1 MPYYAQ
7 RPALRN
13 GLRSAASLL
22 PLNTTAK
29 APFNSLRVSFYPSA
43 LMPYSSQ
50 KNHPSFVSRPFIFSH
65 RLSPDCSTHIGDG
78 GDSVGMSRLPSPLF
92 APIPLRNLRN
102 KGFKNLLPRKRLFSS
117 TATTASL
124 LPPSPVASDA
134 EMMSD
139 SEESEAVRQG
149 KRISKELMTTSS
161 AVRGRYLRIVDVSP
175 RDGLQNLKGKPVPT
189 EVKKELV
196 ERLLEAGVRNI
207 EVGSF
212 VRGDWVPQMADTPH
226 LLPLLPPFT
235 GKTLSPPSPVSRSES
250 PFSGRPSSP
259 SIGPLTSEHLPPHAE
274 DVHYPVLVPNMR
286 GLDNLIKLQEDW
298 CTKGLP
304 ALTDEIAVFVSA
316 TEAFSQ
322 ANNHAPIS
330 KVLGSLPSVIN
341 KAKSHGFRVRGYV
354 SCVITCPYSGPTDPN
369 QAVDVAEK
377 LLQMGCYEVSMGD
390 TTGEGDPD
398 SWKILWD
405 RMKEK
410 GLDMDKIAAH
420 VRTLIFFISAKAE
433 LTTTQCHDTFSLALS
448 SILSLVPYGLKTID
462 SSLAGLGGCPYS
474 PGATGNVPTED
485 VVYALHKM
493 GYETGIDLDRL
504 VESGNWLANKLGV
517 RNESRVG
524 RAIWARR
531 QRREEIEGKGAETED
546 GM

>member
-1 MPYYAQ
+1 
-7 RPALRN
+7 
-13 GLRSAASLL
+13 
-22 PLNTTAK
+22 
-29 APFNSLRVSFYPSA
+29 
-43 LMPYSSQ
+43 MPYSSE
-50 KNHPSFVSRPFIFSH
+50 KNYPSFVSRPFTFSH
-65 RLSPDCSTHIGDG
+65 RLSSDCSTQVGGG

-92 APIPLRNLRN
+92 APIPLRHFRSKGLRN
-102 KGFKNLLPRKRLFSS
+102 FLPRKRLFSS
-117 TATTASL
+117 TPTTASL
-124 LPPSPVASDA
+124 LPPSPAASDA

-161 AVRGRYLRIVDVSP
+161 AGGGRYVRIVDVSP

-189 EVKKELV
+189 EVKRELV

-212 VRGDWVPQMADTPH
+212 VRSDWVPQMADTPQ

-259 SIGPLTSEHLPPHAE
+259 SIGPLIGEHLPPHAE

-286 GLDNLIKLQEDW
+286 GLDNLIKLQEEW
-298 CTKGLP
+298 SSKGLP

-330 KVLGSLPSVIN
+330 KVLDSLPSVIN
-341 KAKSHGFRVRGYV
+341 KAKSHRFRVRGYV

-369 QAVDVAEK
+369 QAVDVAER

-405 RMKEK
+405 RMKDR

-420 VRTLIFFISAKAE
+420 
-433 LTTTQCHDTFSLALS
+433 CHDTFSLALS

-493 GYETGIDLDRL
+493 GYETSIDLDRL
-504 VESGNWLANKLGV
+504 VESGNWLAKTLGV